1 MALAPFQLTYA
12 QYVVLLALW
21 EQDGVK
27 LHQLGET
34 LQLES
39 NTLTPLLKRLE
50 TSGWLRRERTDGD
63 RRQLVIYLTAFG
75 RAQEQAVLKAVQGC
89 LVETEQSGRSV
100 ADYLAMVHELNAS
113 LSGLIHQ
120 CEVSTTNRRDGLK

>member
-1 MALAPFQLTYA
+1 M
-12 QYVVLLALW
+12 
-21 EQDGVK
+21 K